1 MRRVLALVLPVL
13 GCAAVA
19 HAQTA
24 AALQGRVF
32 DMSGAALSGALI
44 TVQNPVAGFRA
55 VVSTDAEGRYYV
67 AGVPAGSYKVTAAA
81 GGFRSEIIEE
91 LTFEVGRTL
100 VRDFRLSI
108 GAQSEAVIVVAE
120 LPLLDR
126 ATSTVGHVVPPQTI
140 RGAPLNGRHFVDL
153 GPLVPGSVAP
163 SQTGFSSTP

>member
-1 MRRVLALVLPVL
+1 MRRVLALVLLLL

-32 DMSGAALSGALI
+32 DVSGATLSRASI
-44 TVQNPVAGFRA
+44 TVQNPAAGFVT

-67 AGVPAGSYKVTAAA
+67 AAVPAGSYKVTAAA
-81 GGFRSEIIEE
+81 DGFRSEIIEE
-91 LTFEVGRTL
+91 LTFDVGRTL
-100 VRDFRLSI
+100 VRDFRLSV

-126 ATSTVGHVVPPQTI
+126 ATSTVGHLVPPQTI
-140 RGAPLNGRHFVDL
+140 RGAPLNGRHL
-153 GPLVPGSVAP
+153 SL
-163 SQTGFSSTP
+163 